1 MVKMVKQDIGHYLE
15 KATSLAEQVAASAD
29 RIDEERQLPPELA
42 ARMADDGF
50 FRLLLPHSLGGAELA
65 HPDFRRI
72 LRVFG
77 RVDASVA
84 WCINQNNVFSTNA
97 TRMPR
102 QTAREIWDDQRAVVT
117 NGPPTAASRAVPVE
131 GGYRLSGSWN
141 FSSGS
146 DHATWIA
153 ALAPVGYPE
162 QKLDVSGNR
171 PKDAQGPRPD
181 ETSNPSGGGLGK
193 ARILLMPKREV
204 QILDLWQV
212 QGLRGTGSFSFE
224 VKDLFV
230 PLARSYEP
238 GSPPVEEGPLY
249 RIPTTLLFASGFAT
263 VALEVARKS
272 LDIAIETSSS
282 KVTRQAGTLL
292 QNQQTTHRS
301 IGQAEA
307 TWRSAEI
314 FLRSAADS
322 VWDDATGNPELDL
335 EKRVQLRLA
344 STHAIRMAAQVVDT
358 AYNLCGSGA
367 IFAFNPIQR
376 RFQDMHVITQH
387 TQGSYGHY
395 DTAGQFLLGLEPA
408 GNF

>member
-1 MVKMVKQDIGHYLE
+1 MVQHDIDYYLD
-15 KATSLAEQVAASAD
+15 KAASLAEQVAACAD
-29 RIDEERQLPPELA
+29 RIDDERQLPPELA
-42 ARMADDGF
+42 ASMADDGF
-50 FRLLLPHSLGGAELA
+50 FRLLLPRSLGGAELA

-77 RVDASVA
+77 PVDASVA
-84 WCINQNNVFSTNA
+84 WCVNQNNVFSTNS

-102 QTAREIWDDQRAVVT
+102 KTAREIWDNPRAVVT

-162 QKLDVSGNR
+162 QKLDASVNR
-171 PKDAQGPRPD
+171 QG
-181 ETSNPSGGGLGK
+181 
-193 ARILLMPKREV
+193 ARILLMPKEEV
-204 QILDLWQV
+204 RILDFWQV
-212 QGLRGTGSFSFE
+212 PGLRGTGSFSFE

-230 PLARSYEP
+230 PLARAYEP

-272 LDIAIETSSS
+272 LDIAIETSAS
-282 KVTRQAGTLL
+282 KITRQAGTLL
-292 QNQQTTHRS
+292 QDQQTTHRLL
-301 IGQAEA
+301 GQAEA

-314 FLRSAADS
+314 FLRSAADA
-322 VWDDATGNPELDL
+322 VWEEVTRNPQPDL
-335 EKRVQLRLA
+335 GKRIELRLA

-367 IFAFNPIQR
+367 IFAYNPIQR

>member
-1 MVKMVKQDIGHYLE
+1 MVQHDIDYYLD
-15 KATSLAEQVAASAD
+15 KAASLAEQVAACAD
-29 RIDEERQLPPELA
+29 RIDDERQLPPELA
-42 ARMADDGF
+42 ASMADDGF
-50 FRLLLPHSLGGAELA
+50 FRLLLPRSLGGAELA

-77 RVDASVA
+77 PVDASVA
-84 WCINQNNVFSTNA
+84 WCINQNNVFSTNS

-102 QTAREIWDDQRAVVT
+102 KTAREIWDNPRAVVT

-162 QKLDVSGNR
+162 QKLDASVNR
-171 PKDAQGPRPD
+171 QG
-181 ETSNPSGGGLGK
+181 
-193 ARILLMPKREV
+193 ARILLMPKEEV
-204 QILDLWQV
+204 RILDFWQV
-212 QGLRGTGSFSFE
+212 PGLRGTGSFSFE

-230 PLARSYEP
+230 PLARAYEP

-272 LDIAIETSSS
+272 LDIAIETSAS
-282 KVTRQAGTLL
+282 KITRQAGTLL
-292 QNQQTTHRS
+292 QDQQTTHRLL
-301 IGQAEA
+301 GQAEA

-314 FLRSAADS
+314 FLRSAADA
-322 VWDDATGNPELDL
+322 VWEEVTRNPQPDL
-335 EKRVQLRLA
+335 GKRIELRLA

-367 IFAFNPIQR
+367 IFAYNPIQR

>member
-1 MVKMVKQDIGHYLE
+1 MVQHDIDYYLD
-15 KATSLAEQVAASAD
+15 KAASLAEQVAACAD
-29 RIDEERQLPPELA
+29 RIDDERQLPPELA
-42 ARMADDGF
+42 ASMADDGF
-50 FRLLLPHSLGGAELA
+50 FRLLLPRSLGGAELA

-77 RVDASVA
+77 PVDASVA
-84 WCINQNNVFSTNA
+84 WCVNQNNVFSTNS

-102 QTAREIWDDQRAVVT
+102 KTAREIWDNPRAVVT

-162 QKLDVSGNR
+162 QKLDVSVNR
-171 PKDAQGPRPD
+171 QG
-181 ETSNPSGGGLGK
+181 
-193 ARILLMPKREV
+193 ARILLMPKEEV
-204 QILDLWQV
+204 RILDFWQV
-212 QGLRGTGSFSFE
+212 PGLRGTGSFSFE

-230 PLARSYEP
+230 PLARAYEP

-272 LDIAIETSSS
+272 LDIAIETSAS
-282 KVTRQAGTLL
+282 KITRQAGTLL
-292 QNQQTTHRS
+292 QDQQTTHRLL
-301 IGQAEA
+301 GQAEA

-314 FLRSAADS
+314 FLRSAADA
-322 VWDDATGNPELDL
+322 VWEEVTRNPQPDL
-335 EKRVQLRLA
+335 GKRIELRLA

-367 IFAFNPIQR
+367 IFAYNPIQR

>member
-1 MVKMVKQDIGHYLE
+1 MVQHDIDYYLD
-15 KATSLAEQVAASAD
+15 KAASLAEQVAACAD
-29 RIDEERQLPPELA
+29 RIDDERQLPPELA
-42 ARMADDGF
+42 ASMADDGF
-50 FRLLLPHSLGGAELA
+50 FRLLLPRSLGGAELA

-77 RVDASVA
+77 PVDASVA
-84 WCINQNNVFSTNA
+84 WCVNQNNVFSTNS

-102 QTAREIWDDQRAVVT
+102 KTAREIWDNPRAVVT

-162 QKLDVSGNR
+162 QKLDASVNR
-171 PKDAQGPRPD
+171 QG
-181 ETSNPSGGGLGK
+181 
-193 ARILLMPKREV
+193 ARILLMPKEEV
-204 QILDLWQV
+204 RILDFWQV
-212 QGLRGTGSFSFE
+212 PGLRGTGSFSFE

-230 PLARSYEP
+230 PLARAYEP

-272 LDIAIETSSS
+272 LDIAIETSAS
-282 KVTRQAGTLL
+282 KITRQAGTLL
-292 QNQQTTHRS
+292 QDQQTTHRLL
-301 IGQAEA
+301 GQAEA
-307 TWRSAEI
+307 TWRSAEV
-314 FLRSAADS
+314 FLRSAADA
-322 VWDDATGNPELDL
+322 VWEEVTRNPQPDL
-335 EKRVQLRLA
+335 GKRIELRLA

-367 IFAFNPIQR
+367 IFAYNPIQR

>member
-1 MVKMVKQDIGHYLE
+1 MVQHDIDYYLD
-15 KATSLAEQVAASAD
+15 KAASLAEQVAACAD
-29 RIDEERQLPPELA
+29 RIDDERQLPPELA
-42 ARMADDGF
+42 ASMADDGF
-50 FRLLLPHSLGGAELA
+50 FRLLLPRSLGGAELA

-77 RVDASVA
+77 PVDASVA
-84 WCINQNNVFSTNA
+84 WCINQNNVFSTNS

-102 QTAREIWDDQRAVVT
+102 KTAREIWDNPRAVVT

-162 QKLDVSGNR
+162 QRLDASVNR
-171 PKDAQGPRPD
+171 QG
-181 ETSNPSGGGLGK
+181 
-193 ARILLMPKREV
+193 ARILLMPKEEV
-204 QILDLWQV
+204 RILDFWQV
-212 QGLRGTGSFSFE
+212 PGLRGTGSFSFE

-230 PLARSYEP
+230 PLARAYEP

-272 LDIAIETSSS
+272 LDIAIETSAS
-282 KVTRQAGTLL
+282 KITRQAGTLL
-292 QNQQTTHRS
+292 QDQQTTHRLL
-301 IGQAEA
+301 GQAEA

-314 FLRSAADS
+314 FLRSAADA
-322 VWDDATGNPELDL
+322 VWEEVTRNPQPDL
-335 EKRVQLRLA
+335 GKRIELRLA
-344 STHAIRMAAQVVDT
+344 STHAIRMAAQVVDA

-367 IFAFNPIQR
+367 IFAYNPIQR